1 MNIVTTTVKLRYDCI
16 SAKKTVEGK
25 FLKFTPILLI
35 KKQNFSMYSIIQ
47 MESFVCF
54 GNKLTFVLQST
65 VWILWI
71 IILCFDFSG
80 LLSSI
85 SNKL

>member
-80 LLSSI
+80 LLFSI

>member
-35 KKQNFSMYSIIQ
+35 KKTEFQHVLHHTNGEFCLLWKQTDLGVTVYSLD
-47 MESFVCF
+47 SLD
-54 GNKLTFVLQST
+54 NNP
-65 VWILWI
+65 
-71 IILCFDFSG
+71 
-80 LLSSI
+80 LL
-85 SNKL
+85 